1 MIIQIYIIH
10 LYFQMVKNLSK
21 IIISLDYKFISKV
34 SYIMNHNNE
43 FTHNEFTK
51 TEYLSNSDYHSVKV
65 NSRDRNIETEKNP
78 FDFKIKFNKWDRKIT
93 NYHVQDWWNTSDPN
107 KISTTIKFNNG
118 ATIPDSIENIK
129 DLRISEIVAPR
140 FIPDNQIGKLVEN
153 VTVTCVDNFS
163 NSIFF
168 KSDDDTKAEYIFYTI
183 PFYKITDF
191 NQNVYFLF
199 KKSDMTTLSIDIK
212 KTYGLYE
219 RYYTDTIYHISD
231 IEDGRIQLDSSINFI
246 ETNIYLPKFNV
257 NNIWYDTDSL
267 ATSKISHTSNSL
279 TLLES
284 GHLINHNFTKNSI
297 FEINKNHYFKIAS
310 VNFTYVFKDTDG
322 NIIKT
327 EYKNYTNNTFTDSE
341 IQTINTGINSTP
353 LVTVTTQFIGTWLN
367 NTYPPI
373 INDGTVNKIIHLKEG
388 MRDLLN
394 DKQFYLSLEPFTPSK
409 NLITNG
415 KLNNVIGTLY
425 PSTQSRNY
433 IYLTGKNVGQ
443 RFSHR
448 NLQNIKDLS
457 FKLYHKDGTLVGTN
471 FENYTLNYLEK
482 ECRQTMITF
491 SIETVDRS
499 FN

>member
-1 MIIQIYIIH
+1 M
-10 LYFQMVKNLSK
+10 K
-21 IIISLDYKFISKV
+21 
-34 SYIMNHNNE
+34 
-43 FTHNEFTK
+43 
-51 TEYLSNSDYHSVKV
+51 
-65 NSRDRNIETEKNP
+65 R
-78 FDFKIKFNKWDRKIT
+78 
-93 NYHVQDWWNTSDPN
+93 
-107 KISTTIKFNNG
+107 
-118 ATIPDSIENIK
+118 
-129 DLRISEIVAPR
+129 
-140 FIPDNQIGKLVEN
+140 
-153 VTVTCVDNFS
+153 
-163 NSIFF
+163 
-168 KSDDDTKAEYIFYTI
+168 
-183 PFYKITDF
+183 
-191 NQNVYFLF
+191 
-199 KKSDMTTLSIDIK
+199 
-212 KTYGLYE
+212 
-219 RYYTDTIYHISD
+219 
-231 IEDGRIQLDSSINFI
+231 
-246 ETNIYLPKFNV
+246 
-257 NNIWYDTDSL
+257 
-267 ATSKISHTSNSL
+267 
-279 TLLES
+279 
-284 GHLINHNFTKNSI
+284 
-297 FEINKNHYFKIAS
+297 YFKIAS